1 MPTSIENI
9 VAIAFIDGQARH
21 RYPRWRRAGACGR
34 ASRPLRGA
42 AYKER
47 CGVAAPPVTEST
59 TYVDTANAA
68 ASFHKAEF
76 RGRALTHLFHQYAK
90 KAGAQSFSQSLDLGL
105 FRLPPV

>member
-1 MPTSIENI
+1 MIRR
-9 VAIAFIDGQARH
+9 AIAILMASGQG
-21 RYPRWRRAGACGR
+21 PRTCVPVFGWGT
-34 ASRPLRGA
+34 
-42 AYKER
+42 AYRER

>member
-1 MPTSIENI
+1 MVRRDI
-9 VAIAFIDGQARH
+9 AIHDGAGQ
-21 RYPRWRRAGACGR
+21 GACGH
-34 ASRPLRGA
+34 ASQPLRGS
-42 AYKER
+42 ER
-47 CGVAAPPVTEST
+47 CGVAAPAVTEST